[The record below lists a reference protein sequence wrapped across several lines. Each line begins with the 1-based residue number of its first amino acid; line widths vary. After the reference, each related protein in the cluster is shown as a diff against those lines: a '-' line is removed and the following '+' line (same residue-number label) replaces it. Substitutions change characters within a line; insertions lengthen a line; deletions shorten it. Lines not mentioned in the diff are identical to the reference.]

1 MLKPLLLTAVLCAVP
16 ALASSPRIN
25 LQVPGKKA
33 AKVRAQLTKKLC
45 REFTCVTPKKG
56 DPVEVD
62 AIVYAEVSRGKLGL
76 KVFTEPSEPDVSVQL
91 GLAKKGTL
99 APKQLAEV
107 VAAVSHVV
115 ADPVAAN

>member
-1 MLKPLLLTAVLCAVP
+1 MLKPLLLTSFLLAVP

-33 AKVRAQLTKKLC
+33 AKVRAQLAKKLC

-56 DPVEVD
+56 APVPVD
-62 AIVYAEVSRGKLGL
+62 AIVYGEVSRGKLGL
-76 KVFTEPSEPDVSVQL
+76 KVFTDPSSPDVSEQY

-99 APKQLAEV
+99 APKQLDEV
-107 VAAVSHVV
+107 VAAVSTVV
-115 ADPVAAN
+115 AVN

>member
-1 MLKPLLLTAVLCAVP
+1 MIKALAVVCVLSAAP

-33 AKVRAQLTKKLC
+33 KKVRAQLTKTLC

-56 DPVEVD
+56 ESVPVD
-62 AIVYAEVSRGKLGL
+62 AIVYAEVTKKKVGL
-76 KVFTEPSEPDVSVQL
+76 KVFTDPSEPEVSEQY

-99 APKQLAEV
+99 APSQLTKV
-107 VAAVSHVV
+107 LAAVSGVV
-115 ADPVAAN
+115 AREE